1 MRLLLTVFVC
11 AGLVLAA
18 PASKGWENVGQIQ
31 PGTRVEVVTADR
43 GEVGEFVGSS
53 TESLTIR
60 TPAGERKFLRTDVQR
75 VVSRAESHHVR
86 NMLIGAGVGAAVGLV
101 VDQTVGRYLRNESN
115 PDNAR
120 PIMWG
125 VPIAVC
131 GGIGALMPGYRV
143 VYRK

>member
-1 MRLLLTVFVC
+1 MRVPLMALAC
-11 AGLVLAA
+11 AGLALAA
-18 PASKGWENVGQIQ
+18 PASKGWESVGQIQ

-60 TPAGERKFLRTDVQR
+60 TPVGERKFLRTDVQR
-75 VVSRAESHHVR
+75 VVSRGESHRVR
-86 NMLIGAGVGAAVGLV
+86 NMLIGVGVGAGVGLL
-101 VDQTVGRYLRNESN
+101 VDQTLGRYLRNESN
-115 PDNAR
+115 PSDAR
-120 PIMWG
+120 PVMWG

-131 GGIGALMPGYRV
+131 GGIGALVPGYRV